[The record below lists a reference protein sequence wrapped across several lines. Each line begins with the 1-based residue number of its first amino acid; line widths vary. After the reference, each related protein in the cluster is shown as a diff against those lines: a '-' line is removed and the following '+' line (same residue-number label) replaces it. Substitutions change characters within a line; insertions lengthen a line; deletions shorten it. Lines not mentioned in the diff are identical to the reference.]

1 MNRKKGGAMISA
13 KENGIAFICGR
24 PSPRAQDPTLI
35 LLHGSGLA
43 GAFWHHQVD
52 ALADHM
58 NTMAIDLPGHGQS
71 DAPAL
76 ESVPAYAAAVM
87 QFLGA
92 CGLPRPIPCGL
103 SLGGA
108 IALQMLLDY
117 PEALAGAVLIGT
129 GARLRVRPEIFDRIT
144 RDYPGFA
151 AATGGMAASPQT
163 PASAL
168 TPVQDL
174 TAACPPGVTLAD
186 YRACD
191 RFDVMARLAEIHHPV
206 LVVCGADDPLTPLK
220 YSDYL
225 TQQIADARQ
234 VVIPRAGH
242 LCPVEQSAAVNDAIR
257 TFVRQRIV

>member
-144 RDYPGFA
+144 RDYPGLRGGHRRHGRLPA
-151 AATGGMAASPQT
+151 DTGQRPDPRPRPYGRLPTGRHPGRLPGLRPLRCHGPTGGN
-163 PASAL
+163 
-168 TPVQDL
+168 
-174 TAACPPGVTLAD
+174 PP
-186 YRACD
+186 
-191 RFDVMARLAEIHHPV
+191 
-206 LVVCGADDPLTPLK
+206 
-220 YSDYL
+220 S
-225 TQQIADARQ
+225 
-234 VVIPRAGH
+234 RAGG
-242 LCPVEQSAAVNDAIR
+242 LWGR
-257 TFVRQRIV
+257 